1 MSEREELLA
10 EVLRLWD
17 CTKTSIE
24 RIESTRQLRII
35 RTNNKKVLVTPK
47 ERSDAQKNANRQ
59 AQQRFYARQREK
71 ILERKRL
78 KRNAVKARER
88 ETVLE

>member
-17 CTKTSIE
+17 NTKASIE
-24 RIESTRQLRII
+24 SVESTRQLRII
-35 RTNNKKVLVTPK
+35 RTNIKKVLAMPK
-47 ERSDAQKNANRQ
+47 EKSDAQKNGNRL

-78 KRNAVKARER
+78 RRKAMKAKESG
-88 ETVLE
+88 